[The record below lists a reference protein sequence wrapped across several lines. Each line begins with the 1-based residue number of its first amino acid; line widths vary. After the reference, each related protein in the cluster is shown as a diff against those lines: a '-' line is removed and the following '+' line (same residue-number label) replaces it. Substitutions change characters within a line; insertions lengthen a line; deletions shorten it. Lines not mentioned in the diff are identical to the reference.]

1 MRGVV
6 GGHYEGQRT
15 RGIRRLD
22 SSSGSA
28 KSVHTPTG
36 DVTIV
41 SGKIDTKMAQDI
53 LAARREIMLHKIAE
67 AEEKLTMAQKHLDTQ
82 LRNAR
87 HLQILAP
94 IQVKTREQV
103 LLAAGRMSAQLKWGR
118 MEIWRLKCHRDILL
132 LDLNEERGVDGAP
145 LRSEVLSDIAS
156 PGRSTITR
164 LNSRSSA
171 VPQSS
176 PGSPPTAASTRPSTS
191 AYTSSHKLERDLRM
205 DDIFQSPT
213 LSSPSSFH
221 RQQASWELPPLNFN
235 SQTEQRG
242 TRKPSISSIVQSS
255 PKLAPAT
262 PHLGNQSDNAPEI
275 QQRPPSSNHLDAA
288 EHAVLEE
295 AGLLEAERA
304 RQAAHPEL
312 DEGKEKGSEK
322 EKLERG
328 KIRRSLHRTLRDS
341 HGPTHSRSRKGKDT
355 SPSIGVS
362 DEGATEDVLS
372 RGTGSFVVHGKKAS
386 VITFGSE
393 LQNFSSEDRLRRRK
407 HRHTDEGKS
416 LSPPSV
422 DDDSHSAVSESGNF
436 RDRHDSATTESTAT
450 GLSILDLDKR
460 VLSQNL
466 SVPVFGTSDGEDS
479 EAAVSFSEGRHTP
492 LLSPVADAD
501 EDDFDEDDSKLD
513 AAPEQAA
520 MYTPEE
526 STSPVN
532 ATFDETVSGSGSGSG
547 SGAADRDEMQEAEYD
562 SLSSRVAN
570 SPPQTAVGA

>member
-1 MRGVV
+1 MRGLV

-41 SGKIDTKMAQDI
+41 SGKIDTKMAHDI

-67 AEEKLTMAQKHLDTQ
+67 AEEKLTVAQKHLDTQ

-132 LDLNEERGVDGAP
+132 LDLNEERGIDGAP

-171 VPQSS
+171 IPQSS

-191 AYTSSHKLERDLRM
+191 AYASPQLERDLGM
-205 DDIFQSPT
+205 DDIFQSPA

-235 SQTEQRG
+235 SQIEQRG
-242 TRKPSISSIVQSS
+242 TRKPSISSVVHSS

-262 PHLGNQSDNAPEI
+262 PRLGNQSDTASEM
-275 QQRPPSSNHLDAA
+275 QRPPSSNHLDAA

-304 RQAAHPEL
+304 RQAAAHPEL

-322 EKLERG
+322 DKLERG

-355 SPSIGVS
+355 SPSIGAS
-362 DEGATEDVLS
+362 DEVASEDVLS

-393 LQNFSSEDRLRRRK
+393 LQNFSPEDRLRRRK
-407 HRHTDEGKS
+407 HRHTDEVKS
-416 LSPPSV
+416 LSQPSV
-422 DDDSHSAVSESGNF
+422 DDDSHSAVSEPGNF

-450 GLSILDLDKR
+450 GLSILDLDRR

-466 SVPVFGTSDGEDS
+466 SVPVFGASDGEDS

-501 EDDFDEDDSKLD
+501 EDDLDEDESRLD

-532 ATFDETVSGSGSGSG
+532 ATFDETISGSGSGSG
-547 SGAADRDEMQEAEYD
+547 SGTADRDETQEAEYD
-562 SLSSRVAN
+562 SLSSRMAN